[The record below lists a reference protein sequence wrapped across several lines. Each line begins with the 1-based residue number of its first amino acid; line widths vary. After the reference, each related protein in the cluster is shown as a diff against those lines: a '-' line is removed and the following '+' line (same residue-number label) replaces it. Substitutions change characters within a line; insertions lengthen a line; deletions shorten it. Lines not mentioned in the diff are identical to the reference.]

1 MAEDS
6 KKKPSKDDERA
17 VVDGLLSDMGVDDEM
32 RRELIASGRLQGDV
46 FRVESSEEVR
56 RRTDI
61 GNSLERLRTSL
72 NMVERS
78 VSGIEAAID
87 RVERDLVPVV
97 LSFLVGLKGNLV
109 TLRTSVIDKGKRRAK
124 TSLQS
129 TYVDVDMRA
138 VVEEEFMRVEETLT
152 SGMSAPILER
162 LRDITEGLRDA
173 AKLTL
178 SELAT
183 LKAGVDDL
191 VQRTTTEV
199 EYLSKEMSMKPKVL
213 VPKETEE
220 KLRTFE
226 RRIDELMRDL
236 TLSSEKLTNRESE
249 IDGLT
254 KSLAE
259 ERARAESFGDAL
271 DTLKASPP
279 VDPGIIA
286 ELRQNIK
293 GLEATKSLLNDKLR
307 ESDERADEAEEKR
320 RESLSI
326 IAERDLAI
334 EDLKTQ
340 ISALQN
346 DVAKAND
353 GLVELD
359 QLRGQLRSLE
369 SGDMVRESERIKGEA
384 ARLKSSM
391 DRLTSEHASMKQK
404 LTETEFRLNG
414 YLALMGST
422 EKTKAFLML
431 EEAGGELALREIQR
445 SLGVSPALVSKWAE
459 DFERLGIAKR
469 TEKQTLVLTKP
480 AT

>member
-17 VVDGLLSDMGVDDEM
+17 VVDSLLSDMGVDDDM

-46 FRVESSEEVR
+46 FKVESSEEVR

-61 GNSLERLRTSL
+61 GNSLERLRASL
-72 NMVERS
+72 NLVERS
-78 VSGIEAAID
+78 VSGIEASID

-109 TLRTSVIDKGKRRAK
+109 TLRNTVIDKGKRRAK
-124 TSLQS
+124 TSLQA
-129 TYVDVDMRA
+129 TYVNVDMRA
-138 VVEEEFMRVEETLT
+138 VVEEEFARVEETLT

-220 KLRTFE
+220 KLKAFE
-226 RRIDELMRDL
+226 RRVDELTRDL
-236 TLSSEKLTNRESE
+236 TLSSERLANRESE
-249 IDGLT
+249 IDALT
-254 KSLAE
+254 GSLTD
-259 ERARAESFGDAL
+259 ERTRGESLGDAL
-271 DTLKASPP
+271 DKLKASPA
-279 VDPGIIA
+279 VDLGLVT

-293 GLEATKSLLNDKLR
+293 ALETTKSLLSDKLR

-320 RESLSI
+320 SEALST

-340 ISALQN
+340 VSELQN

-353 GLVELD
+353 SLAELD
-359 QLRGQLRSLE
+359 QSRARIRSLE
-369 SGDMVRESERIKGEA
+369 SGDMVRESERIKGDV
-384 ARLKSSM
+384 ARLKSSF
-391 DRLTSEHASMKQK
+391 DRLTVEHDSTKQK
-404 LTETEFRLNG
+404 LTETQFRLNG

-445 SLGVSPALVSKWAE
+445 SLGVSPALVSKWVE

-480 AT
+480 EV